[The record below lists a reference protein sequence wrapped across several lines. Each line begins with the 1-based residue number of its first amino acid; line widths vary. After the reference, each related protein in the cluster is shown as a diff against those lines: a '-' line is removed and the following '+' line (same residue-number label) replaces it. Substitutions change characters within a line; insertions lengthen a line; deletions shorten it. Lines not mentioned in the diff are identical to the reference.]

1 MADRA
6 YDHRV
11 PDSEELPPSSNVRRK
26 RPRRRRSSGRRRLV
40 VLMVLVFMLCWI
52 AGAAANL
59 LSARSKAQDGITRL
73 ESAQGSLS
81 AADVLRGE
89 GLAEIRAANRDFV
102 SAAHSSGSFF
112 LAPFEVLPIIGRQL
126 HSINALASA
135 AASITQIGA
144 GVTESAQRAVA
155 IPAAGGPE
163 RVALVESLGEIAKR
177 ASTDLDRVDLG
188 PGNALVSP
196 LEDARSRFV
205 TQVDRIR
212 QATSDLQVAS
222 GGLATIMKGPTRY
235 LVFAASNAEMR
246 SGSGAWLT
254 AGVLTFDGGRF
265 SLSEMRSSVA
275 YNPSTQQSPVPADF
289 AKQWGWAEI
298 GTDFRNLSL
307 TPNFPDSAAV
317 AVSMWRQSTGQEVD
331 GVIVLDPIAL
341 RSLLDASGPVDVDGR
356 QISTENVAQY
366 LLIDQYRGLDY
377 DLKNPERTEEMNAAR
392 RAGLSRVANAIVAR
406 LDAQGWSAP
415 DLVESLRVAAA
426 GRHVLA
432 WAGNAEQERAWIASG
447 IDGRVPS
454 DALSISL
461 INVGAN
467 KLDVY
472 LDTKAKVRS
481 VSVLAEG
488 TSRKK
493 RVKVAISISN
503 NTPTGLGR
511 YAAGPFPGK
520 LYAEG
525 EYAGILALN
534 VPRNASRIR
543 LSGVDAP
550 VARGPEG
557 AATVI
562 AGSFQVLRGSSR
574 DFVLSF
580 EVPDTSSTISVR
592 SSARVPAT
600 LWSYRGVE
608 WRDEESRSIAP

>member
-59 LSARSKAQDGITRL
+59 LSARSKAQAGITRL

-163 RVALVESLGEIAKR
+163 RVALVESLGEIAER

-196 LEDARSRFV
+196 LADARSRFV

-317 AVSMWRQSTGQEVD
+317 AVSMWRQSTGEEVD

-356 QISTENVAQY
+356 QISAENVAQY

-454 DALSISL
+454 DALSISV

-493 RVKVAISISN
+493 RVRVAISISN

-520 LYAEG
+520 PYAEG

-562 AGSFQVLRGSSR
+562 AGSFRVMRGSSR

>member
-1 MADRA
+1 MGDPA

-11 PDSEELPPSSNVRRK
+11 PDPEELPADSKTMRQG
-26 RPRRRRSSGRRRLV
+26 SGRRASGGRKRFFVLLLV
-40 VLMVLVFMLCWI
+40 AFALCWV
-52 AGAAANL
+52 AAAAANL
-59 LSARSKAQDGITRL
+59 LAARSKAQAGITRL

-89 GLAEIRAANRDFV
+89 GLTEIRAANRDFV
-102 SAAHSSGSFF
+102 SASHSSGSFF
-112 LAPFEVLPIIGRQL
+112 LYPFEVLPIIGRQL
-126 HSINALASA
+126 QSVHALAEA
-135 AASITQIGA
+135 AASITEIGA

-155 IPAAGGPE
+155 VPATGGPE
-163 RVALVESLGEIAKR
+163 RVALLENLGEIAKG
-177 ASTDLDRVDLG
+177 ASSDLNRVDLG

-196 LEDARSRFV
+196 LAKARTRFV
-205 TQVDRIR
+205 AQVDRIR

-222 GGLATIMKGPTRY
+222 GGIATIMKGPTHY

-265 SLSEMRSSVA
+265 SLNEMRSSVA
-275 YNPSTQQSPVPADF
+275 YNPSTQGSPVPADF
-289 AKQWGWAEI
+289 AKQWGWSEI

-307 TPNFPDSAAV
+307 TANFPDSAAV
-317 AVSMWRQSTGQEVD
+317 AVSMWRQSTGQDVD

-341 RSLLDASGPVDVDGR
+341 RSLLNASGPVDVDGR
-356 QISTENVAQY
+356 EISAENIAQY
-366 LLIDQYRGLDY
+366 LLVDQYRGLDY
-377 DLKNPERTEEMNAAR
+377 DLAHPERTEEMNAAR

-432 WAGNAEQERAWIASG
+432 WASADEQERAWIASG

-454 DALSISL
+454 DALALSV

-472 LDTKAKVRS
+472 LDVKAKVRVAS
-481 VSVLAEG
+481 APASGSARIR
-488 TSRKK
+488 S
-493 RVKVAISISN
+493 VKVAISISN
-503 NTPTGLGR
+503 KTPRGLGR

-520 LYAEG
+520 PYAEG

-534 VPRNASRIR
+534 VPRNASRVR
-543 LSGVDAP
+543 LDGVDAP

-562 AGSFQVLRGSSR
+562 AGSFRVLSGSSR

-580 EVPDTSSTISVR
+580 QVPAKSSEISVR

-600 LWSYRGVE
+600 LWSYQGVE
-608 WRDEESRSIAP
+608 WRDEESRSIKP

>member
-1 MADRA
+1 MGDRA

-11 PDSEELPPSSNVRRK
+11 SDSEELPADSKLRRQ
-26 RPRRRRSSGRRRLV
+26 RPRRRRSGGRKRLV
-40 VLMVLVFMLCWI
+40 VLLLVVFMLCWVA
-52 AGAAANL
+52 AGAANL
-59 LSARSKAQDGITRL
+59 LSARSKAQAGITRL
-73 ESAQGSLS
+73 ENAQDSLS

-126 HSINALASA
+126 QSVHALATA
-135 AASITQIGA
+135 AASITEIGA

-155 IPAAGGPE
+155 VPAAGGPE
-163 RVALVESLGEIAKR
+163 RIALLESLGEIAKG
-177 ASTDLDRVDLG
+177 ASSDLNRVDLG

-196 LEDARSRFV
+196 LAKARTRFV

-222 GGLATIMKGPTRY
+222 GGLATIIKGPTRY

-275 YNPSTQQSPVPADF
+275 YNPSTQQSPVPANF

-356 QISTENVAQY
+356 QISAENVAQY

-392 RAGLSRVANAIVAR
+392 RAGLSRVANAIVER
-406 LDAQGWSAP
+406 LDAQEWSAP

-432 WAGNAEQERAWIASG
+432 WASNAERERAWIASG

-454 DALSISL
+454 DALSISVV
-461 INVGAN
+461 NVGGN

-472 LDTKAKVRS
+472 LDVKANIRS
-481 VSVLAEG
+481 VSVLPKG
-488 TSRKK
+488 TTRKK
-493 RVKVAISISN
+493 RVEVAISISN
-503 NTPTGLGR
+503 KTPTGLGR

-520 LYAEG
+520 PYAEG

-557 AATVI
+557 AATVV
-562 AGSFQVLRGSSR
+562 AGSFRVLRDSSR
-574 DFVLSF
+574 DFVLYF
-580 EVPDTSSTISVR
+580 EVPDASSKISVR

>member
-1 MADRA
+1 M
-6 YDHRV
+6 
-11 PDSEELPPSSNVRRK
+11 PGSEELPPSSNVRRK
-26 RPRRRRSSGRRRLV
+26 RPRRRRSSGRRRLAV
-40 VLMVLVFMLCWI
+40 FMVLVFMLCWI
-52 AGAAANL
+52 AGAAINL
-59 LSARSKAQDGITRL
+59 LSARSKAQAGITRL

-163 RVALVESLGEIAKR
+163 RVALVESLGKIAER

-196 LEDARSRFV
+196 LADARSRFV

-317 AVSMWRQSTGQEVD
+317 AVSMWRQSTGEEVD

-356 QISTENVAQY
+356 QISAENVAQY

-392 RAGLSRVANAIVAR
+392 RAGLSRVANAIVER
-406 LDAQGWSAP
+406 LDAQDWSAP
-415 DLVESLRVAAA
+415 DLVESL
-426 GRHVLA
+426 
-432 WAGNAEQERAWIASG
+432 
-447 IDGRVPS
+447 
-454 DALSISL
+454 
-461 INVGAN
+461 
-467 KLDVY
+467 
-472 LDTKAKVRS
+472 
-481 VSVLAEG
+481 
-488 TSRKK
+488 
-493 RVKVAISISN
+493 
-503 NTPTGLGR
+503 
-511 YAAGPFPGK
+511 
-520 LYAEG
+520 
-525 EYAGILALN
+525 
-534 VPRNASRIR
+534 
-543 LSGVDAP
+543 
-550 VARGPEG
+550 
-557 AATVI
+557 
-562 AGSFQVLRGSSR
+562 
-574 DFVLSF
+574 
-580 EVPDTSSTISVR
+580 
-592 SSARVPAT
+592 
-600 LWSYRGVE
+600 
-608 WRDEESRSIAP
+608 

>member
-1 MADRA
+1 MGDRA

-11 PDSEELPPSSNVRRK
+11 PDSEELPPDSKVRRR
-26 RPRRRRSSGRRRLV
+26 RPRRRRSGGRKRLV
-40 VLMVLVFMLCWI
+40 VLLLVIFMLSWI
-52 AGAAANL
+52 AAASANL
-59 LSARSKAQDGITRL
+59 LSARSKAQSGITRL

-89 GLAEIRAANRDFV
+89 GLAEIRASNRDFV

-126 HSINALASA
+126 HSVHALAAA

-163 RVALVESLGEIAKR
+163 RVALVESLGEIAEG
-177 ASTDLDRVDLG
+177 ASTDLNRVDLG
-188 PGNALVSP
+188 PGNALISP
-196 LEDARSRFV
+196 LAKARSRFV

-222 GGLATIMKGPTRY
+222 GGLATIMKGPTHY

-265 SLSEMRSSVA
+265 SLNEMRSSVA

-356 QISTENVAQY
+356 QISAENVAQY

-392 RAGLSRVANAIVAR
+392 RAGLSRVANAIVER
-406 LDAQGWSAP
+406 LDAEGWSAP

-454 DALSISL
+454 DALALSV

-472 LDTKAKVRS
+472 IDTKAKVRS
-481 VSVLAEG
+481 VSVVAEG

-493 RVKVAISISN
+493 QVKVAISIIN

-520 LYAEG
+520 PYAEG

-557 AATVI
+557 AATVV
-562 AGSFQVLRGSSR
+562 AGSFRVLRDSSR

-580 EVPDTSSTISVR
+580 EVPDASSKISVR
-592 SSARVPAT
+592 PSARVPAT

>member
-1 MADRA
+1 
-6 YDHRV
+6 
-11 PDSEELPPSSNVRRK
+11 
-26 RPRRRRSSGRRRLV
+26 
-40 VLMVLVFMLCWI
+40 
-52 AGAAANL
+52 
-59 LSARSKAQDGITRL
+59 LSARSKAQAGITRL

-163 RVALVESLGEIAKR
+163 RVALVESLGKIAER

-196 LEDARSRFV
+196 LADARSRFV

-317 AVSMWRQSTGQEVD
+317 AVSMWRQSTGEEVD

-356 QISTENVAQY
+356 QISAENVAQY

-454 DALSISL
+454 DALSISV

-520 LYAEG
+520 PYAEG

-562 AGSFQVLRGSSR
+562 AGSFRVMRGSSR

-580 EVPDTSSTISVR
+580 EVPDASSKISVR

>member
-1 MADRA
+1 
-6 YDHRV
+6 
-11 PDSEELPPSSNVRRK
+11 
-26 RPRRRRSSGRRRLV
+26 
-40 VLMVLVFMLCWI
+40 
-52 AGAAANL
+52 
-59 LSARSKAQDGITRL
+59 
-73 ESAQGSLS
+73 
-81 AADVLRGE
+81 
-89 GLAEIRAANRDFV
+89 
-102 SAAHSSGSFF
+102 
-112 LAPFEVLPIIGRQL
+112 
-126 HSINALASA
+126 
-135 AASITQIGA
+135 
-144 GVTESAQRAVA
+144 
-155 IPAAGGPE
+155 
-163 RVALVESLGEIAKR
+163 
-177 ASTDLDRVDLG
+177 
-188 PGNALVSP
+188 
-196 LEDARSRFV
+196 
-205 TQVDRIR
+205 
-212 QATSDLQVAS
+212 
-222 GGLATIMKGPTRY
+222 
-235 LVFAASNAEMR
+235 
-246 SGSGAWLT
+246 
-254 AGVLTFDGGRF
+254 
-265 SLSEMRSSVA
+265 MRSSVA

-307 TPNFPDSAAV
+307 TPNLPDSAAV

-356 QISTENVAQY
+356 QISAENVAQY

-392 RAGLSRVANAIVAR
+392 RAGLSRVANAIVER

-415 DLVESLRVAAA
+415 DLIESLRVAAA

-432 WAGNAEQERAWIASG
+432 WASNAEQERAWIASG

-454 DALSISL
+454 DALALSV
-461 INVGAN
+461 INIGAN

-472 LDTKAKVRS
+472 MDTKANIRS
-481 VSVLAEG
+481 VSVLGKG
-488 TSRKK
+488 TTQKK
-493 RVKVAISISN
+493 RVEVAISISN

-520 LYAEG
+520 PYAEG

-557 AATVI
+557 AATVV
-562 AGSFQVLRGSSR
+562 AGSFRVLRDSSR

-580 EVPDTSSTISVR
+580 EVPDASSKVSVR
-592 SSARVPAT
+592 PSARVPAT

>member
-59 LSARSKAQDGITRL
+59 LSARSKAQAGITRL
-73 ESAQGSLS
+73 ENAQGSLS

-163 RVALVESLGEIAKR
+163 RVALVESLGEIAER

-196 LEDARSRFV
+196 LADARSRFV

-317 AVSMWRQSTGQEVD
+317 AVSMWRQSTGEEVD

-356 QISTENVAQY
+356 QISAENVAQY

-454 DALSISL
+454 DALSISV

-493 RVKVAISISN
+493 RVRVAISISN

-520 LYAEG
+520 PYAEG

-562 AGSFQVLRGSSR
+562 AGSFRVLRGSSR

>member
-11 PDSEELPPSSNVRRK
+11 PDSEELPPDSKVRRR
-26 RPRRRRSSGRRRLV
+26 RPRRRSSGGRKRLV
-40 VLMVLVFMLCWI
+40 VLLLVVFMLCWI

-59 LSARSKAQDGITRL
+59 LSARSKAQAGITRL

-89 GLAEIRAANRDFV
+89 GLAEIRTANRDFV

-163 RVALVESLGEIAKR
+163 RVALVESLGKIAER

-196 LEDARSRFV
+196 LADARSRFV

-275 YNPSTQQSPVPADF
+275 YNPSSQQSPVPADF

-307 TPNFPDSAAV
+307 TANFPDSAAV
-317 AVSMWRQSTGQEVD
+317 AVSMWRQSTGEEVD

-392 RAGLSRVANAIVAR
+392 RAGLSRVANAIVAA

-447 IDGRVPS
+447 IDGRIPS
-454 DALSISL
+454 DALSISV

-481 VSVLAEG
+481 VSVPAEG

-520 LYAEG
+520 PYAEG

-562 AGSFQVLRGSSR
+562 AGSFRVMRGSSR

>member
-1 MADRA
+1 MGDRA

-11 PDSEELPPSSNVRRK
+11 PDSEELPADSKVRRQ
-26 RPRRRRSSGRRRLV
+26 RPRRRRSSGRKRLV
-40 VLMVLVFMLCWI
+40 VALVVLFVLCWI
-52 AGAAANL
+52 AAATANL
-59 LSARSKAQDGITRL
+59 LAARSKAQAGITGL
-73 ESAQGSLS
+73 ENAQGSLS
-81 AADVLRGE
+81 AVDVLRGD
-89 GLAEIRAANRDFV
+89 GLVEIRAANRDFT

-126 HSINALASA
+126 QSVHALATA
-135 AASITQIGA
+135 AASITEIGA
-144 GVTESAQRAVA
+144 GVTESAQRAVEV
-155 IPAAGGPE
+155 PAVGGPE
-163 RVALVESLGEIAKR
+163 RIALLESLGKIAR
-177 ASTDLDRVDLG
+177 GASSDLNRVDLG
-188 PGNALVSP
+188 PGKALVSP
-196 LEDARSRFV
+196 LATARSRFV

-265 SLSEMRSSVA
+265 SLNEMRSSVV
-275 YNPSTQQSPVPADF
+275 YNPSTQQSPVPAEF
-289 AKQWGWAEI
+289 AEQWGWAEI

-307 TPNFPDSAAV
+307 TPNFPDSATV

-356 QISTENVAQY
+356 QISKENVAQY

-392 RAGLSRVANAIVAR
+392 RAGLSRVANAIVGR
-406 LDAQGWSAP
+406 LDEQGWDAA
-415 DLVESLRVAAA
+415 DLVESLRIAAA

-432 WAGNAEQERAWIASG
+432 WSSKAEQERAWIASG
-447 IDGRVPS
+447 IDGHVPS
-454 DALSISL
+454 NSLALSV

-472 LDTKAKVRS
+472 LDVKAKVRS
-481 VSVLAEG
+481 ESVPAKG
-488 TSRKK
+488 TVRMK

-503 NTPTGLGR
+503 NTPTGMGR

-520 LYAEG
+520 PYAEG
-525 EYAGILALN
+525 EYAGILALD
-534 VPRNASRIR
+534 VPRYASRIQ
-543 LSGVDAP
+543 LNSVDAP

-557 AATVI
+557 EATVV
-562 AGSFQVLRGSSR
+562 AGSFRVLRGSSR
-574 DFVLSF
+574 DFELSF
-580 EVPDTSSTISVR
+580 EVPDASSKISVR

-600 LWSYRGVE
+600 LWSYRGLE

>member
-1 MADRA
+1 
-6 YDHRV
+6 
-11 PDSEELPPSSNVRRK
+11 
-26 RPRRRRSSGRRRLV
+26 
-40 VLMVLVFMLCWI
+40 MVLVFMLCWI

-59 LSARSKAQDGITRL
+59 LSARSKAQAGITRL

-89 GLAEIRAANRDFV
+89 GLVEIRAANRDFT

-126 HSINALASA
+126 HSVQALAAA

-155 IPAAGGPE
+155 VPAVGGPE
-163 RVALVESLGEIAKR
+163 RVALVESLGKIAER
-177 ASTDLDRVDLG
+177 ASTDLNRVDLG

-196 LEDARSRFV
+196 LAKARTRFV

-222 GGLATIMKGPTRY
+222 GGLAAIMKGPTRY

-265 SLSEMRSSVA
+265 SLSEMRSSVV

-341 RSLLDASGPVDVDGR
+341 RSLLEASGPVDVDGR
-356 QISTENVAQY
+356 QISRENVAQY
-366 LLIDQYRGLDY
+366 LLIEQYRGLDY

-392 RAGLSRVANAIVAR
+392 RAGLSRVANAIVER
-406 LDAQGWSAP
+406 LDAQGWDAP

-454 DALSISL
+454 DALSISV

-481 VSVLAEG
+481 VSVLAKG
-488 TSRKK
+488 TSQNK

-520 LYAEG
+520 PYAEG

-557 AATVI
+557 AATVV
-562 AGSFQVLRGSSR
+562 AGSFRVLRDSSR

-580 EVPDTSSTISVR
+580 EVPDASSKISVR
-592 SSARVPAT
+592 PSARVPAT

-608 WRDEESRSIAP
+608 WRDEESQSIAP

>member
-59 LSARSKAQDGITRL
+59 LSARSKAQAGITRL

-163 RVALVESLGEIAKR
+163 RVALVESLGEIAER

-196 LEDARSRFV
+196 LADARSRFV

-246 SGSGAWLT
+246 SGSGSWLT

-275 YNPSTQQSPVPADF
+275 YNPSTQKSPVPADF

-317 AVSMWRQSTGQEVD
+317 AVSMWRQSTGEEVD

-356 QISTENVAQY
+356 QISAENVAQY

-454 DALSISL
+454 DALSISV

-493 RVKVAISISN
+493 RVRVAISISN

-520 LYAEG
+520 PYAEG

-562 AGSFQVLRGSSR
+562 AGSFRVLRGSSR